1 MDIFKI
7 YKKLNVNEYLDKD
20 ISYICLEIN
29 KITKSFDNKISVKD
43 FVKNSNIINVFNEL
57 PKEQPLEFLEN
68 TLAKLLVKILK
79 HLDKKDNI
87 YLINSFLDCFENY
100 LDLIFNEK
108 ILKYFKIIYIFN
120 KSKFNRIIKEYEFK
134 NFKINNTDFF
144 KITIKLIKN
153 INVNKKFSINFMSNN
168 FLNFQY
174 FDNNFNQANIEL
186 EQNGI
191 CSFVWENLSF
201 KEVVLELY
209 VKYKIKYFDLF
220 VKNKNI
226 FKKNLIEISSVDKN
240 FLKEMN
246 LIEDFFNEVN
256 NKILQI

>member
-1 MDIFKI
+1 
-7 YKKLNVNEYLDKD
+7 
-20 ISYICLEIN
+20 
-29 KITKSFDNKISVKD
+29 
-43 FVKNSNIINVFNEL
+43 
-57 PKEQPLEFLEN
+57 
-68 TLAKLLVKILK
+68 
-79 HLDKKDNI
+79 
-87 YLINSFLDCFENY
+87 
-100 LDLIFNEK
+100 
-108 ILKYFKIIYIFN
+108 
-120 KSKFNRIIKEYEFK
+120 
-134 NFKINNTDFF
+134 
-144 KITIKLIKN
+144 
-153 INVNKKFSINFMSNN
+153 MSNN

-174 FDNNFNQANIEL
+174 FDNNFNHANIEL